1 MKVQAKAITFSELV
15 FPRADIRVDMALV
28 VGFSLITAIAA
39 RLAFYLPFSPVPIT
53 GQTFAVLLAGALLG
67 SKRGALS
74 QLVYLG
80 GGALG
85 LPVFANG
92 MGGLP
97 YMLGPTG
104 GYLFGFVVS
113 AFVVGFLAERGWDR
127 RLWTSIIAM
136 FLGSAAMYLFG
147 ISWLARF
154 VPGEKVLVAGLLPF
168 VPGDLFKI
176 ALVAAALPSGWLLV
190 RKLQQKEG

>member
-80 GGALG
+80 GGAVG

-136 FLGSAAMYLFG
+136 VLGSAAMYLFG
-147 ISWLARF
+147 LSWLARY

-190 RKLQQKEG
+190 RKLQQKEE